1 MKRGKKILICGPN
14 ANTMRGLI
22 GGLSY
27 SWQGNNVETFTTSY
41 NTILKAMQNKFG
53 VENIIYE
60 PGVTYAEKE
69 EWYVENTP
77 EIEKVIEKAGA
88 ADYIMVCICEIS
100 YAETTGNIKD
110 LHITHNQKRLV
121 KAEQTVGK
129 PVILIMKQG
138 RHR

>member
-1 MKRGKKILICGPN
+1 MRIRCVDLTVGGVIHGGK
-14 ANTMRGLI
+14 
-22 GGLSY
+22 Y
-27 SWQGNNVETFTTSY
+27 VETFTTSY

-88 ADYIMVCICEIS
+88 ADYIMVCIGENS
-100 YAETTGNIKD
+100 YAGDNRQYK
-110 LHITHNQKRLV
+110 
-121 KAEQTVGK
+121 
-129 PVILIMKQG
+129 
-138 RHR
+138 